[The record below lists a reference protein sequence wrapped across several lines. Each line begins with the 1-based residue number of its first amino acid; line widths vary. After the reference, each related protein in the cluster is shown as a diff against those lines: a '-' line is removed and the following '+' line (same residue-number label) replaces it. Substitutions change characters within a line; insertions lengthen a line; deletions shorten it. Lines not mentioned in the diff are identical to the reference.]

1 MKLNGLIK
9 TLVVALGAMGATV
22 TFQLPAQAQNA
33 IFFCANSSSTG
44 LPTTYYYNPSRVSN
58 PTPVVRWYS
67 NYFSASGYTPWQRC
81 EEVTGRFQKFHDQ
94 GLLDYVTTGYVNG
107 LPVVCA
113 SSGQGCKPN
122 NVLFTLKRGEDA
134 ALAVQ
139 KLFNLGSAVA
149 SGGSAAPLY
158 ETSADDNSISVNMKQ
173 FLTNAPTE
181 SGVPVPGASQV
192 PQSPGQ
198 PSTGGRSSW

>member
-9 TLVVALGAMGATV
+9 TLMVALGTMGATV
-22 TFQLPAQAQNA
+22 TFQLPARSQSPF
-33 IFFCANSSSTG
+33 FFCAKSSSTG
-44 LPTTYYYNPSRVSN
+44 LPTTYYYNPSKGT
-58 PTPVVRWYS
+58 TPVVRWDS
-67 NYFSASGYTPWQRC
+67 NYFSAAGYTPWQRC

-149 SGGSAAPLY
+149 GGGSAAPLF
-158 ETSADDNSISVNMKQ
+158 ETSADDNSVSVNMKQ
-173 FLTNAPTE
+173 FLSNTPTE
-181 SGVPVPGASQV
+181 SGVPVPGASGV
-192 PQSPGQ
+192 PQSPSR